1 MSVKKFL
8 TVFLAISIMI
18 IANLASA
25 DVATPY
31 TEMRRAMALKY
42 DNNKSLI
49 KKSLNFTLLDNNI
62 ISMNFKL
69 PKKCDYDCVIYS
81 NEKPLPYGSVSY
93 NPYSRRYHNRYHSSS
108 DPSEMFPS
116 PSNGDIIKKF
126 TGNYNGSNDI
136 TETFEYKTPKKKDN
150 QKIPVSDYLLK
161 IEYRITH
168 KETSFGPKRLENPLT
183 ETFWYKIS
191 VKQENGKISVEVS

>member
-1 MSVKKFL
+1 MKKFL
-8 TVFLAISIMI
+8 TVFLATLIMM

-25 DVATPY
+25 DIPTPY
-31 TEMRRAMALKY
+31 TEIRGAMALKY

-69 PKKCDYDCVIYS
+69 PEKCDYNCVIYS
-81 NEKPLPYGSVSY
+81 NESPLLYGSVSY
-93 NPYSRRYHNRYHSSS
+93 NPYSRRYRNRYQGSS

-116 PSNGDIIKKF
+116 PSNEDIIKKF

-136 TETFEYKTPKKKDN
+136 TETFEYKTPEKKDN

-168 KETSFGPKRLENPLT
+168 KETTFGPKKLENPLT

-191 VKQENGKISVEVS
+191 VKQEDEKISVEVS